1 MSALIEELRK
11 EHSEILAILSEV
23 EGLDNLSK
31 EGKDKLMSVKTILL
45 EHLRKEDVKFYPVL
59 YKVVEHNNSL
69 KNILDLF
76 AMDMENVSRVAL
88 EFFDKYSRGVLE
100 KELQEEFERLIV
112 ALRNRIKNEE
122 DILYIEHERMN
133 QPISSISFSSMR
145 AAISSKYPNES

>member
-1 MSALIEELRK
+1 MSALIEELRR

-23 EGLDNLSK
+23 EGLDILSK
-31 EGKDKLMSVKTILL
+31 EGQSKTMPVKTILL
-45 EHLRKEDVKFYPVL
+45 EHLKKEDVKFYPVL

-88 EFFDKYSRGVLE
+88 EFFGKYSRGVLE

-122 DILYIEHERMN
+122 EILYGEYENID
-133 QPISSISFSSMR
+133 Q
-145 AAISSKYPNES
+145 